1 MIRKL
6 NRKSKKY
13 LFTIT
18 IGNAED
24 LKALSDIKKH
34 LKVYVKYR
42 NPELPYYDNGNMY
55 GYGGT
60 IKLSQNPREAD
71 VYFGGV

>member
-6 NRKSKKY
+6 GRKSNKY
-13 LFTIT
+13 LFTIALD
-18 IGNAED
+18 NEED
-24 LKALSDIKKH
+24 LKALSDIKKRV
-34 LKVYVKYR
+34 KVYVKYR
-42 NPELPYYDNGNMY
+42 RPELPYYPNGNMY

-71 VYFGGV
+71 VYLENV

>member
-6 NRKSKKY
+6 GRTSNKY
-13 LFTIT
+13 LFTVT
-18 IGNAED
+18 LSNDDDMKALAD
-24 LKALSDIKKH
+24 LKKNV
-34 LKVYVKYR
+34 KVYVKYR
-42 NPELPYYDNGNMY
+42 NPELPYYPNGNMY

-71 VYFGGV
+71 VYLEGR